1 MSGLF
6 NFIIAFALFTLG
18 TIVLL
23 GKSDAMMANYRI
35 AFKGGKLTFVKRREY
50 KKSARPLYALLCYL
64 LALISVLEYI
74 LRPIPEYYAII
85 VLAIIIPIVLVLEL
99 KYRIK

>member
-1 MSGLF
+1 MNGLL
-6 NFIIAFALFTLG
+6 NFIIAFIFVALG

-23 GKSDAMMANYRI
+23 GKGDAMMANYRI
-35 AFKGGKLTFVKRREY
+35 AFKGGKPEFVKRREY

-74 LRPIPEYYAII
+74 LRTIPEYYAII
-85 VLAIIIPIVLVLEL
+85 ALAVIIPIILVLEL
-99 KYRIK
+99 KYRK

>member
-1 MSGLF
+1 MNGLL
-6 NFIIAFALFTLG
+6 NFIIAFIFVALG

-23 GKSDAMMANYRI
+23 GKGDAMMANYRI
-35 AFKGGKLTFVKRREY
+35 AFKGGKLRFVKRREY

-74 LRPIPEYYAII
+74 LRPIPEHSAII
-85 VLAIIIPIVLVLEL
+85 ALAVIIPIILVLEL
-99 KYRIK
+99 KYRK

>member
-23 GKSDAMMANYRI
+23 GKADAMMANYRI